1 MPIIRKRYFLGIIL
15 LLSCHSLKAQSIL
28 IDSLKEILAKKETTV
43 ETRIMTTAQLGRITG
58 GSDPKTAIGME
69 QQALAMSNGL
79 KDKQYKAFVYGC
91 LIHLYALNDSMQL
104 AGKAADSAVWYADK
118 TDNNIT
124 KGFVWFRKGWLQM
137 LTDQPDSAVNDLL
150 QALRYLEKQHAY
162 NYESNIYYFL
172 AGIYGDWKNSENE
185 LKYARLCLQKG
196 LLSQKPDEI
205 CMAYQALGS
214 YFIITYRENNK
225 DSRLLDSVLYYN
237 RLALATG
244 QAQKQRLISPSTL
257 SLIALNTANSYG
269 EFYPDKKDSAIK
281 YINIALALGKETG
294 QQEIVASC
302 YGLLSD
308 YAVQE
313 GNYNDAEVFLNLS
326 LIAIESF
333 PLGSS
338 LTKAKI
344 MQAMA
349 KVAEKKGNNAQ
360 ALLFYKQYIDYY
372 KTAFDAQQQATA
384 KKFET
389 QYESEKREKE
399 LALLQQRAAFNK
411 QLNFFYISLAVAAL
425 LALIFFFRAYHFRL
439 RASLQK
445 QQLLTKQHEEA
456 NLQSL
461 LNETKAKQLE
471 LENHEAQL
479 QLQLQAEA
487 TARLEAEQL
496 LLQERQERLQN
507 ELLAG
512 ALQVEEKNELL
523 QTLQKKITT
532 HNSTDPVLRQMDRI
546 ITDSRKM
553 DEEFESTKS
562 DFADIHPEFITRLQE
577 KAGETLTRLDLKY
590 CAYIRMGLS
599 NKEIANR
606 LAVEAKSIRMAR
618 YRLKQKLNLQKDDS
632 LDMFLSTVV

>member
-1 MPIIRKRYFLGIIL
+1 MPTIRKCHILGIIL
-15 LLSCHSLKAQSIL
+15 FLSCHSLKAQSIL

-43 ETRIMTTAQLGRITG
+43 ENRIMTTTQLARITG
-58 GSDPKTAIGME
+58 SRDLKAAIGMDH
-69 QQALAMSNGL
+69 QALVMSNGL
-79 KDKQYKAFVYGC
+79 KDKQYRSFIYGS
-91 LIHLYALNDSMQL
+91 LVQLYALNDSMEL
-104 AGKAADSAVWYADK
+104 AGKAADSAIWYADK
-118 TDNNIT
+118 SDNNIA
-124 KGFVWFRKGWLQM
+124 KGFARYRKGWLQFIE
-137 LTDQPDSAVNDLL
+137 DQPDSAISNLL
-150 QALRYLEKQHAY
+150 QGLRYLEGQKAY
-162 NYESNIYYFL
+162 TWESGICYFL
-172 AGIYGDWKNSENE
+172 AGIYGDWKDTEKE

-196 LLSQKPDEI
+196 LLAQKPDEI
-205 CMAYQALGS
+205 CMGYQAIGS
-214 YFIITYRENNK
+214 YFIVAYRLRKEK
-225 DSRLLDSVLYYN
+225 PLLDSVIYYN
-237 RLALATG
+237 TQALATG
-244 QAQKQRLISPSTL
+244 QEQRKRFINPSTL
-257 SLIALNTANSYG
+257 SLVALNTANTYG
-269 EFYPDKKDSAIK
+269 EFYNNKKDSAIK
-281 YINIALALGKETG
+281 YIYIALALSRETG

-308 YAVQE
+308 YAVAD
-313 GNYNDAEVFLNLS
+313 GNYNEAENLLNFALAA
-326 LIAIESF
+326 LESF
-333 PLGSS
+333 PSASS
-338 LTKAKI
+338 LTKARI
-344 MQAMA
+344 MQALA
-349 KVAEKKGNNAQ
+349 NIAEKKGNSSQ
-360 ALLFYKQYIDYY
+360 SLIYYKQYIDYY

-384 KKFET
+384 KKLEA

-445 QQLLTKQHEEA
+445 QELLIQQHAET

-471 LENHEAQL
+471 L

-496 LLQERQERLQN
+496 LLQERQDRLQN

-523 QTLQKKITT
+523 QALQKKITT
-532 HNSTDPVLRQMDRI
+532 HNSADPVLRQMDRI

-577 KAGETLTRLDLKY
+577 KAAESLTRLDLKY

-632 LDMFLSTVV
+632 LDSFINTLV

>member
-1 MPIIRKRYFLGIIL
+1 MPTIRKHHILGIIL
-15 LLSCHSLKAQSIL
+15 LLSCPSLKAQSIL
-28 IDSLKEILAKKETTV
+28 IDSLKEILAKKGTTV
-43 ETRIMTTAQLGRITG
+43 ENRIMATAQLGRITG
-58 GSDPKTAIGME
+58 NRDLKTAIGME
-69 QQALAMSNGL
+69 QQALVMSNGL
-79 KDKQYKAFVYGC
+79 QDLQYKSFVYGC
-91 LIHLYALNDSMQL
+91 LVHLYALNDSIQL
-104 AGKAADSAVWYADK
+104 ARKAADSAVWYADK
-118 TDNNIT
+118 TDNNIA
-124 KGFVWFRKGWLQM
+124 KGFAWYRKGWLQVIA
-137 LTDQPDSAVNDLL
+137 DQPDSAVKNLL
-150 QALRYLEKQHAY
+150 QALRYLENEKAY

-172 AGIYGDWKNSENE
+172 AGIYGDWNDAENQ

-196 LLSQKPDEI
+196 LLSHKPDEI
-205 CMAYQALGS
+205 CMGYQTLGS
-214 YFIITYRENNK
+214 YFIITSRKNK
-225 DSRLLDSVLYYN
+225 DSHQPDSVLYYN
-237 RLALATG
+237 RLALAIG
-244 QAQKQRLISPSTL
+244 QAQKQRFISPSTL
-257 SLIALNTANSYG
+257 SLIALNIANTYG
-269 EFYPDKKDSAIK
+269 EFYPDKKDSAVK
-281 YINIALALGKETG
+281 YINIALALAQETG
-294 QQEIVASC
+294 QQEIIASC

-308 YAVQE
+308 YAVAE
-313 GNYNDAEVFLNLS
+313 GNYNDAELLLNLS
-326 LIAIESF
+326 LAAIENF
-333 PLGSS
+333 PSESS
-338 LTKAKI
+338 LTKARI

-372 KTAFDAQQQATA
+372 KTAFDAQQLATA
-384 KKFET
+384 KKLET

-445 QQLLTKQHEEA
+445 QELLIQQHAET

-471 LENHEAQL
+471 L

-532 HNSTDPVLRQMDRI
+532 HNSADPVLRQMDRI

-553 DEEFESTKS
+553 DEEFESAKS
-562 DFADIHPEFITRLQE
+562 DFADIHPEFVTRLQE
-577 KAGETLTRLDLKY
+577 KAQDSLTRLDLKY

-606 LAVEAKSIRMAR
+606 LAVETKSIRMAR
-618 YRLKQKLNLQKDDS
+618 YRLKQKLNLQKDES
-632 LDMFLSTVV
+632 LDLFISTLV

>member
-1 MPIIRKRYFLGIIL
+1 MPTIRKRYVWGILL

-43 ETRIMTTAQLGRITG
+43 ENRIMTTTQLARIIG
-58 GSDPKTAIGME
+58 YRDLKTAIGMD
-69 QQALAMSNGL
+69 QQALVMTNGL
-79 KDKQYKAFVYGC
+79 KDKQYRAFVYGS
-91 LIHLYALNDSMQL
+91 LIQLYALNDSMQL
-104 AGKAADSAVWYADK
+104 AGKAADSAIWYADK
-118 TDNNIT
+118 TDNNLA
-124 KGFVWFRKGWLQM
+124 KGFARYREGWLQYIS
-137 LTDQPDSAVNDLL
+137 DQPDSAINSLL
-150 QALRYLEKQHAY
+150 QALRYLEGQKAY
-162 NYESNIYYFL
+162 TWESGICYYL
-172 AGIYGDWKNSENE
+172 AGIYSDWKDTDKE

-205 CMAYQALGS
+205 CMGYQALGS
-214 YFIITYRENNK
+214 YFITAYRANK
-225 DSRLLDSVLYYN
+225 NKIMLDSVIHYN
-237 RLALATG
+237 GLALLTG
-244 QAQKQRLISPSTL
+244 QENRQRFINPSTR
-257 SLIALNTANSYG
+257 SLVALNTANTYG
-269 EFYPDKKDSAIK
+269 EFYTNKKDSAIK
-281 YINIALALGKETG
+281 YIYIALALSRETG
-294 QQEIVASC
+294 QQEVVASC

-308 YAVQE
+308 YAVND
-313 GNYNDAEVFLNLS
+313 GNYNEAERLLSLS

-333 PLGSS
+333 PSASS
-338 LTKAKI
+338 LTKARI

-349 KVAEKKGNNAQ
+349 NVAEKKGNTSQ
-360 ALLFYKQYIDYY
+360 SLLYYKQYIEYY
-372 KTAFDAQQQATA
+372 KAAFDAQQQATA
-384 KKFET
+384 KKLEA

-445 QQLLTKQHEEA
+445 QELLTQQHAEA

-461 LNETKAKQLE
+461 LNETKSKQLE
-471 LENHEAQL
+471 L

-496 LLQERQERLQN
+496 LLQERQDRLQN

-512 ALQVEEKNELL
+512 ALQVEEKNDLL
-523 QTLQKKITT
+523 QALQKKITT
-532 HNSTDPVLRQMDRI
+532 HNSADPVLRQMDRI

-553 DEEFESTKS
+553 DEEFESSKS
-562 DFADIHPEFITRLQE
+562 DFADIHPEFVTRLQE
-577 KAGETLTRLDLKY
+577 KAQESLTRLDLKY

-632 LDMFLSTVV
+632 LDLFINTLV